1 MTNPSNSMEEA
12 KKTCS
17 SASIGSAA
25 TDSKAKAK
33 VRIAGAWSGVV
44 EVELEAW
51 TPPMLREEV
60 ARRAAVAPD
69 RVKLIFGGKILRDDD
84 PGKSLAQLG
93 FKNNARVLS
102 IKKDDQ
108 GEAIDDQAAA
118 EDERAK
124 KLARIKDAAKAL
136 TERHADGS
144 LPMEDYSLELE
155 NQSGQKMVLES
166 ESDRKALM
174 LGLMLHNN
182 ARSLIKKQEFREALD
197 VLLMGEEALSLCDPK
212 FTEIV
217 DNIPMLQLDVVWCY
231 FMLQDISC
239 LAVAGVRLNMARKG
253 FERCHGKD
261 SDRLKLHTGYRAE
274 HAIYLRLELLEGVV
288 AFHSDNFREARRAL
302 CSAQAR
308 YAQLQVPDEGLS
320 ILIGMG
326 YKENSAKRALRMTGN
341 DIQAAVQFLI
351 EEQDKKIRRE
361 QENLER
367 QVEIK
372 EQQKYGATPMNKP
385 IDLQLLD
392 YLVSL
397 GFQRDLAAEA
407 LRVNEND
414 TQKALDLLTDP
425 ERNFLLQTQLEN
437 RKKRRR
443 VRNTEANVKEL
454 VSMGYD
460 RSSAVAAVAR
470 SQTMDEALNILA
482 GESSGNNNV
491 AICDQ
496 PMDAGEGPSN
506 VPSNEDPMDDGA
518 EEDREVRHTHPRD
531 NAMRDKAMEDELA
544 NDLTGD
550 AFADYDIELTK
561 EGEAI
566 AEYLARLDSIANE

>member
-17 SASIGSAA
+17 SASIGSSA
-25 TDSKAKAK
+25 TDSAAKAK
-33 VRIAGAWSGVV
+33 VRIAGAWSGAV

-51 TPPMLREEV
+51 TLPMLREEV
-60 ARRAAVAPD
+60 ARRAAVAPAL
-69 RVKLIFGGKILRDDD
+69 VKLIFGGKILRDDD

-102 IKKDDQ
+102 IKQDDQ
-108 GEAIDDQAAA
+108 GKAIDDQAAA

-144 LPMEDYSLELE
+144 LPMENYSLELE

-166 ESDRKALM
+166 ESDRKY
-174 LGLMLHNN
+174 
-182 ARSLIKKQEFREALD
+182 SF
-197 VLLMGEEALSLCDPK
+197 EALSLCDPK

-217 DNIPMLQLDVVWCY
+217 DNVPMLQLDVVWCY

-288 AFHSDNFREARRAL
+288 AFHSNNFREARRAL

-326 YKENSAKRALRMTGN
+326 YKENKAKRALRMTGN
-341 DIQAAVQFLI
+341 DIQMAVQFLV
-351 EEQDKKIRRE
+351 EEQDKKILRE
-361 QENLER
+361 QENLQREAEIR
-367 QVEIK
+367 Q
-372 EQQKYGATPMNKP
+372 QQKYGATPMNKP

-397 GFQRDLAAEA
+397 SFQRDLAAEA

-425 ERNFLLQTQLEN
+425 ERNFLLQSQLEN

-443 VRNTEANVKEL
+443 ARRTEADVKEL

-470 SQTMDEALNILA
+470 SQTMDEALNILV
-482 GESSGNNNV
+482 GESSGNNNLP
-491 AICDQ
+491 ICDQ
-496 PMDAGEGPSN
+496 PMDAGDGPSN
-506 VPSNEDPMDDGA
+506 APSNEDQMDEGI
-518 EEDREVRHTHPRD
+518 EEDEEVRHTHPRD
-531 NAMRDKAMEDELA
+531 KAMRDKAMEDELA

-550 AFADYDIELTK
+550 ALADYDIEVTK